1 MGASLDCVRCKVKP
15 ESEWTFTVSFKAPEL
30 PGRYT
35 SFFRLQTG
43 NIKFG
48 HKTQID
54 IMVVEPKKEEE
65 EQKVGEILGDKND
78 CQTRLAPEPFKQ
90 FTDSLTSS
98 LMKMS
103 NSDIKTPKQVY
114 MGKA

>member
-1 MGASLDCVRCKVKP
+1 
-15 ESEWTFTVSFKAPEL
+15 
-30 PGRYT
+30 
-35 SFFRLQTG
+35 
-43 NIKFG
+43 
-48 HKTQID
+48 
-54 IMVVEPKKEEE
+54 MVVEPKKEEE

-98 LMKMS
+98 LIKMN

-114 MGKA
+114 MEKA